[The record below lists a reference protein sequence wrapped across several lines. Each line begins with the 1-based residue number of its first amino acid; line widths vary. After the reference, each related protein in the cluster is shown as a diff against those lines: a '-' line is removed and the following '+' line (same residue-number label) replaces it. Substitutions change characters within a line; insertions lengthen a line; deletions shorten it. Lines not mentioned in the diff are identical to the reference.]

1 MPEVLTKRVNGG
13 MVWGKGGGTVNK
25 KFFSLPE
32 ERQDLIR
39 NSAMLE
45 FGDNTFKKTS
55 ADSIAKRAGVSKG
68 LLFHYFKDKRELY
81 LYLFHYA
88 LEVCIKKYMMIT
100 YDFGE
105 TDFFLALEM
114 GQKVKMDMVRRC
126 PGLFRFVMRAYYER
140 DSLLSPHLRK
150 GLNSLLESTSRD
162 FLARMD
168 LYKFKEDIDP
178 WEVIRLLTLTAE
190 GMMARTG
197 ADTAEEIETLFQ
209 EYKKYA
215 DMLKRQFYKEEYL

>member
-1 MPEVLTKRVNGG
+1 MND
-13 MVWGKGGGTVNK
+13 

-32 ERQDLIR
+32 ARQDLIR
-39 NSAMLE
+39 NSAMVE
-45 FGDNTFKKTS
+45 FGANTFKKTS